1 MLCGMRIIDRAWT
14 AFAAILLL
22 LACGRTPDLRPVGE
36 GTDRTAPVFPD
47 YRDVTVPCNI
57 APLNFYYTD
66 PEASRF
72 VTTFSSAGTSV
83 KVRGRDVVWKKKA
96 WARMLSK
103 GADVEVLSEYKTP
116 SGPKSFRWTIHV
128 SEDPV
133 DAYLTYRLIE
143 PGFEVWDDLEIIERN
158 LESFDAKP
166 ISDWRN
172 TKNKCM
178 NCHIHAQGRG
188 DLSMF
193 YLRGEGGGAILNRG
207 GTLRKLTL
215 KDSSM
220 ISPTVYGEIHPEG
233 RFGVFS
239 TNIIIPAMHPYG
251 NRRMEVYDT
260 ASDLCVADFD
270 ENKMTTFP
278 AFAREDVF
286 ETFPVFS
293 ADGKYVY
300 YCAAPA
306 KTLPAEIE
314 NIGYSLVRIP
324 FDTETGALVNQVDTL
339 WSASERGL
347 SVCHPKASPD
357 GRWLLFTVAD
367 YGTFPI
373 NHRECDLRMMD
384 LRTGEVHTLEEVNA
398 DKSDTYHSWSSDS
411 KWFVFASKRGDGM
424 FGKPWFSHVS
434 EDGSVTK
441 PFLLPQK
448 DPHFYDSMTRSFN
461 VPDLGHASVGFDAAE
476 IGRVWREVP
485 AEQFD

>member
-1 MLCGMRIIDRAWT
+1 MLCGMRIIDRAWM
-14 AFAAILLL
+14 ALAALLL
-22 LACGRTPDLRPVGE
+22 LFACGRTPDVRPVGA

-72 VTTFSSAGTSV
+72 VTTFTSAGTTV
-83 KVRGRDVVWKKKA
+83 KVRGRNVVWKKKA
-96 WARMLSK
+96 WARMLST

-116 SGPKSFRWTIHV
+116 SGPKSFRWSIRV
-128 SEDPV
+128 SADAIDP
-133 DAYLTYRLIE
+133 YLTYRLIE

-158 LESFDAKP
+158 LESFEAYP

-270 ENKMTTFP
+270 GNKMTTFP
-278 AFAREDVF
+278 EFARKDVF

-306 KTLPAEIE
+306 KNLPAEIE

-324 FDTETGALVNQVDTL
+324 FDAETGTLGNQVDTL
-339 WSASERGL
+339 WSFSERGL

-384 LRTGEVHTLEEVNA
+384 LRTGEVHALEEVNA

-461 VPDLGHASVGFDAAE
+461 VPDLGNASVGFDAAE

>member
-1 MLCGMRIIDRAWT
+1 MLCGMRIGSWARL
-14 AFAAILLL
+14 AFFALLL
-22 LACGRTPDLRPVGE
+22 LFACGRGVDVRPVGE

-57 APLNFYYTD
+57 APLNFYYTAPD
-66 PEASRF
+66 ASRF
-72 VTTFSSAGTSV
+72 VTTFTSAGRSV
-83 KVRGRDVVWKKKA
+83 IIRGREVVWKEKA
-96 WARMLSK
+96 WKEMLST
-103 GADVEVLSEYKTP
+103 GTDVEVLSAYKSATEP
-116 SGPKSFRWTIHV
+116 VSFRWTIRV
-128 SEDPV
+128 SADSI
-133 DAYLTYRLIE
+133 DGYLTYRLIE
-143 PGFEVWDDLEIIERN
+143 PGFEVWDDLEIMERN

-207 GTLRKLTL
+207 GKLRKLTL
-215 KDSSM
+215 KDSTM

-233 RFGVFS
+233 RYGVFS
-239 TNIIIPAMHPYG
+239 TNVIIPAMHSFG

-270 ENKMTTFP
+270 GNHMHTFP
-278 AFAREDVF
+278 ETARPDVF

-293 ADGKYVY
+293 ADGKWIY
-300 YCAAPA
+300 YCAAPV
-306 KTLPAEIE
+306 KKLPADVEE
-314 NIGYSLVRIP
+314 MMYSLVRRP
-324 FDTETGALVNQVDTL
+324 FDAETGTLGSPADTV
-339 WSASERGL
+339 WSATERGL

-384 LRTGEVHTLEEVNA
+384 LRTGEVLTLDEVNA
-398 DKSDTYHSWSSDS
+398 DKSDTYHSWSHDA
-411 KWFVFASKRGDGM
+411 KWFVFASKRGDGF

-434 EDGSVTK
+434 EDGTVTK
-441 PFLLPQK
+441 PFLLPQR
-448 DPHFYDSMTRSFN
+448 DPHFYDTMTRSFN
-461 VPDLGHASVGFDAAE
+461 VPDLGNASVGFDAAE
-476 IGRVWREVP
+476 IGRIWREVP
-485 AEQFD
+485 AEVFD

>member
-1 MLCGMRIIDRAWT
+1 
-14 AFAAILLL
+14 
-22 LACGRTPDLRPVGE
+22 
-36 GTDRTAPVFPD
+36 
-47 YRDVTVPCNI
+47 
-57 APLNFYYTD
+57 
-66 PEASRF
+66 
-72 VTTFSSAGTSV
+72 
-83 KVRGRDVVWKKKA
+83 
-96 WARMLSK
+96 
-103 GADVEVLSEYKTP
+103 
-116 SGPKSFRWTIHV
+116 
-128 SEDPV
+128 
-133 DAYLTYRLIE
+133 
-143 PGFEVWDDLEIIERN
+143 
-158 LESFDAKP
+158 
-166 ISDWRN
+166 
-172 TKNKCM
+172 
-178 NCHIHAQGRG
+178 
-188 DLSMF
+188 
-193 YLRGEGGGAILNRG
+193 
-207 GTLRKLTL
+207 
-215 KDSSM
+215 
-220 ISPTVYGEIHPEG
+220 
-233 RFGVFS
+233 
-239 TNIIIPAMHPYG
+239 
-251 NRRMEVYDT
+251 
-260 ASDLCVADFD
+260 
-270 ENKMTTFP
+270 MTTFP

-324 FDTETGALVNQVDTL
+324 FDTETGALVDQADTL
-339 WSASERGL
+339 WSASERSL

-384 LRTGEVHTLEEVNA
+384 LRTGEVHALEEVNA